1 MHDLREGASFILRHD
16 LLRPILATAI
26 FFNTG
31 WFVLQSV
38 YVAYAVQNLGM
49 SAFEVG
55 VTLGIYGGGMIIGA
69 VIAPALSRRVSFGT
83 MIVLGPIGGFSA
95 AVIMLMTLWLPSVWV
110 VSLSFLLFGAGP
122 TLWTIST
129 ITLRQAVTPNAM
141 LGRVSAFIMTATFGA
156 RPFGAAIGAV
166 VAAHSGVPAC
176 LTAATGCFLIQLLSG
191 VRLLVS
197 HSPAREQPGVAGLA
211 IKSSGQTGYRR
222 RTFRRVDA
230 ARLVSALVTQDL
242 EGV

>member
-1 MHDLREGASFILRHD
+1 
-16 LLRPILATAI
+16 
-26 FFNTG
+26 
-31 WFVLQSV
+31 
-38 YVAYAVQNLGM
+38 
-49 SAFEVG
+49 
-55 VTLGIYGGGMIIGA
+55 
-69 VIAPALSRRVSFGT
+69 

-95 AVIMLMTLWLPSVWV
+95 AVIMLMTLWLPSVWL

-176 LTAATGCFLIQLLSG
+176 LTAATGCFLIQLLIIAASP
-191 VRLLVS
+191 VPKLQLL
-197 HSPAREQPGVAGLA
+197 PETA
-211 IKSSGQTGYRR
+211 
-222 RTFRRVDA
+222 
-230 ARLVSALVTQDL
+230 
-242 EGV
+242 